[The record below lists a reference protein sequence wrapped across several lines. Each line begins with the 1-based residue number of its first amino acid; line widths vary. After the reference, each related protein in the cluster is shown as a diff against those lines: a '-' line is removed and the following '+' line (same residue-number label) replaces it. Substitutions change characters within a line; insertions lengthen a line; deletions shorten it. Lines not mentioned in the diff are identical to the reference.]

1 MKRFLPVL
9 AMGLLAAPALAF
21 PPLGASVGYSAD
33 VVSRRSYD
41 FVAVDDH
48 MPSFAVSA
56 GTRFALERGTLDL
69 DLAFTT
75 GGAGAT
81 AHQSLKTGLQLVT
94 LEVAATYRYPWLR
107 HLEPYL
113 RVSAGPGWA
122 TLTVNTTGGAVHQT
136 LANASGTGLLGL
148 SFPFALSP
156 RGTATLVLDLGV
168 GYSLRSTYAFNS
180 LMRDPP
186 KHPTG
191 EEVPDVPLSLGR
203 LDLSGISYRF
213 GVGMRL

>member
-1 MKRFLPVL
+1 MKRLLL
-9 AMGLLAAPALAF
+9 ATVALFAAPALAL
-21 PPLGASVGYSAD
+21 PPLGATVGYAAD

-41 FVAVDDH
+41 FVAAEDH
-48 MPSFAVSA
+48 LPKFAVSA

-81 AHQSLKTGLQLVT
+81 SHTTLNTELGLIT
-94 LEVAATYRYPWLR
+94 LEAAATFRYAWLR
-107 HLEPYL
+107 HLEPYA

-122 TLTVNTTGGAVHQT
+122 TLTAYTAGGPVYQT
-136 LANASGTGLLGL
+136 LPNLSATGLVGL
-148 SFPFALSP
+148 SFPFALTAQ
-156 RGTATLVLDLGV
+156 GTATLVLDFGV
-168 GYSLRSTYAFNS
+168 GYSLRPVYNFNS
-180 LMRDPP
+180 LQREPL

-191 EEVPDVPLSLGR
+191 DELPDVPLALGR
-203 LDLSGISYRF
+203 LDLSGIAYRF